1 MRALTTALFDFVRRP
16 AALIAAPLV
25 AVLAGTGVWLANPP
39 SAGAD
44 ATDITFNGRGF
55 GHGRGL
61 SQWGAY
67 GYAVD
72 HSWSYQSIL
81 DRYYGGTTLAGD
93 AGNPAVSV
101 ELLGQKGKETVLTGS
116 GLTLNGYGIGAP
128 AMLVRG
134 IARNTFEV
142 YVASTCAGP
151 WAPWGGP
158 NGVRVEGQASVT
170 GGISLCDGGQVKPY
184 RGNMV
189 ILDGGPANLGLPGF
203 QTTVNVVTVDEYLY
217 GVVPRESPAS
227 WGSAGGG
234 KGMHALRAQAVAARS
249 YALSSQWTAYAK
261 TCDTTS
267 CQVYGGSASE
277 DSRTTTAVAETSGQ
291 VRRRSNGTIARTEFS
306 ASTGGWTAGG
316 EFPAVEDAG
325 DLTGANPNRSWSAS
339 FSRADVAAR
348 LGIPQIL
355 NARVTVR
362 NGLGAEGGRVVQIVF
377 DTTGGARPFTG
388 NHVRSVLGLKSDWF
402 TPTTASTAGARSF
415 SRGLYADILGREGEP
430 QGVDNWTGFIATGGD
445 RYAAARAFA
454 GSGERFTRWVGEAY
468 TAALHRPAEPDGM
481 NNWVGFM
488 LRGGTLNELNGAIY
502 GSTESL
508 YALGGGD
515 VNAWVNGVYQSLLGR
530 PAAPIEQAM
539 WASAA
544 GRYGRTS
551 VAMSISQSAEARDR
565 RLAGYYLALLGR
577 PMDSSGQGAFSP
589 YLAGRGDVDVVAS
602 IAASAE
608 YRARVEAR
616 FP

>member
-1 MRALTTALFDFVRRP
+1 MRPLSTALLGLVRRP

-25 AVLAGTGVWLANPP
+25 ALLAGTGIWLAAPP

-44 ATDITFNGRGF
+44 VTDITFTGHGF
-55 GHGRGL
+55 GHGRGM
-61 SQWGAY
+61 SQWGSY

-72 HSWSYQSIL
+72 YGWGYQAIL
-81 DRYYGGTTLAGD
+81 DHYYGGTTLAGD

-101 ELLGQKGKETVLTGS
+101 ELLAQKGRETLITGS

-134 IARNTFEV
+134 VARNSFQV
-142 YVASTCAGP
+142 YVAATCAGP
-151 WAPWGGP
+151 WSAWGGP
-158 NGVRVEGQASVT
+158 NGPSVLGQATVT
-170 GGISLCDGGQVKPY
+170 GGISLCDGGQTKPY

-189 ILDGGPANLGLPGF
+189 ILDGGPANLALPGF
-203 QTTVNVVTVDEYLY
+203 QTTVNVVTVDDYLR
-217 GVVPRESPAS
+217 GVVPREMSAG

-234 KGMHALRAQAVAARS
+234 RGMEALKVQAVAARG
-249 YALSSQWTAYAK
+249 YALSSQWTSYAK

-267 CQVYGGSASE
+267 CQVYGGMSAE
-277 DSRTTTAVAETSGQ
+277 DSRSDAAVAATSGQ
-291 VRRRSNGTIARTEFS
+291 VRRKPGGTIARTEFS

-316 EFPAVEDAG
+316 DFPAVDDVG
-325 DLTGANPNRSWSAS
+325 DNTAPNPNRSWSAS
-339 FSRADVAAR
+339 FSRSDVAAR
-348 LGIPQIL
+348 MGIPQII

-362 NGLGAEGGRVVQIVF
+362 NGLGVDGGRVVQIVF

-388 NHVRSVLGLKSDWF
+388 NQVRSALGLKSDWF

-415 SRGLYADILGREGEP
+415 ARGLYVDILGRDGEAS
-430 QGVDNWTGFIATGGD
+430 GVDNWTSFIASGGD

-454 GSGERFTRWVGEAY
+454 SSGERYTHWVGDTYA
-468 TAALHRPAEPDGM
+468 AALHRPAEPSGI
-481 NNWVGFM
+481 NNWVAFL
-488 LRGGTLNELNGAIY
+488 LRGGTLNDLNSGIY

-515 VNAWVNGVYQSLLGR
+515 VNLWVNGVYQNLLGR

-539 WASAA
+539 WAGEAA
-544 GRYGRTS
+544 RSGRTA
-551 VAMSISQSAEARDR
+551 VAKAISQSGEARDR
-565 RLAGYYLALLGR
+565 RLAGYYQALLGR
-577 PMDSSGQGAFSP
+577 PMDSSGRGAFSP
-589 YLAGRGDVDVVAS
+589 FLAGTGDVDVVAS

-608 YRARVEAR
+608 YRARVEALY
-616 FP
+616 P